1 MIGPHMQ
8 HLTVSNDQDDMQ
20 WQMGDAVVDDSNN
33 WKGLNP

>member
-8 HLTVSNDQDDMQ
+8 HLTVGNDKDGMQ
-20 WQMGDAVVDDSNN
+20 WQMGDAMVDDFNS